1 MYPLEKNRDAF
12 LIEFKVWDKK
22 KEKNLE
28 ETVERAFWQIE
39 EKKYV
44 TDLVADGIDEER
56 IHKLGF
62 AFAGKEVLVK
72 EKKRYEV

>member
-1 MYPLEKNRDAF
+1 M
-12 LIEFKVWDKK
+12 EFKVLNKK

-28 ETVERAFWQIE
+28 ETVESAFRQIE

-44 TDLVADGIDEER
+44 TDFVAAGINEKC
-56 IHKLGF
+56 IYTLGF

>member
-1 MYPLEKNRDAF
+1 M
-12 LIEFKVWDKK
+12 EFKVLNKK

-28 ETVERAFWQIE
+28 ETVESAFRQIE

-44 TDLVADGIDEER
+44 TDFVAAGIDEKC
-56 IHKLGF
+56 IYTLGF